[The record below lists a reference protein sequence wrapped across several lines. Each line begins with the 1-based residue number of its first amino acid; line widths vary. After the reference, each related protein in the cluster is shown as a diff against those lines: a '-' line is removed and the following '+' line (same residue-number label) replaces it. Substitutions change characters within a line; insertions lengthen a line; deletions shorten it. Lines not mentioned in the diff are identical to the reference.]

1 MQKTAFNHNPARLFL
16 ATVLVALTAACSTAP
31 KVDEYAGLKIKQVPR
46 GVQIT
51 GDDKVLFDT
60 GKSDVKPEGQ
70 NFADLLAKA
79 LKERTKANVLVE
91 GHTDNV
97 GAAAYNQTLSEQR
110 AASIRQALISR
121 GVEAG
126 RIQSAGLG
134 LSMPVADNNTPEG
147 RQANRR
153 TDVIV
158 LGETVEKMFP
168 KK

>member
-1 MQKTAFNHNPARLFL
+1 MKKMNSIKKFAWLFSL
-16 ATVLVALTAACSTAP
+16 AAVFALTACSTPP
-31 KVDEYAGLKIKQVPR
+31 KSDEYDGLMIKQVAR

-51 GDDKVLFDT
+51 GDDKVLFDS
-60 GKSDVKPEGQ
+60 GKSEIKPEGMG
-70 NFADLLAKA
+70 FVSLLAKA
-79 LKERTKANVLVE
+79 LNERTKANVLVE

-97 GAAAYNQTLSEQR
+97 GSAAYNQSLSEQR
-110 AASIRQALISR
+110 AASIKQALVAR
-121 GVEAG
+121 GVSEA

-134 LSMPVADNNTPEG
+134 LTTPVADNNTPEG

-158 LGETVEKMFP
+158 LGEKVETMFP

>member
-1 MQKTAFNHNPARLFL
+1 MKKICTIKNFTWLFAAATLL
-16 ATVLVALTAACSTAP
+16 ATAACSTAP
-31 KVDEYAGLKIKQVPR
+31 KVNEYAGLKIKQVAR

-60 GKSDVKPEGQ
+60 GKAEIKSEGQ
-70 NFADLLAKA
+70 GFVVLLAKA
-79 LKERTKANVLVE
+79 LNERTKANVLVE

-97 GAAAYNQTLSEQR
+97 GSAAYNQSLSEQR
-110 AASIRQALISR
+110 ATSIKQALVAR
-121 GVEAG
+121 GVSEA

-134 LSMPVADNNTPEG
+134 MTTPVADNSTAEG

-158 LGETVEKMFP
+158 LGEKVETMFP
-168 KK
+168 QK

>member
-1 MQKTAFNHNPARLFL
+1 MKRICSVKNVAWLFG
-16 ATVLVALTAACSTAP
+16 VAALFAMSACSTPP
-31 KVDEYAGLKIKQVPR
+31 KVDEYAGLKIKQVAR

-60 GKSDVKPEGQ
+60 GKAEIKPEGL
-70 NFADLLAKA
+70 NFVALLAKA
-79 LKERTKANVLVE
+79 LNERTKANVLVE

-97 GAAAYNQTLSEQR
+97 GSAAYNQSLSEQR
-110 AASIRQALISR
+110 AASIKQALVAR
-121 GVEAG
+121 GVSEA

-134 LSMPVADNNTPEG
+134 FTTPVADNSTPEG

-158 LGETVEKMFP
+158 LGEKVETIFP
-168 KK
+168 KR

>member
-1 MQKTAFNHNPARLFL
+1 MKKIGSIKNFAWLFGLAAMLTMTACNTP
-16 ATVLVALTAACSTAP
+16 P
-31 KVDEYAGLKIKQVPR
+31 KAGEYDGLKIKQVAR

-60 GKSDVKPEGQ
+60 GKSEIKPEGM
-70 NFADLLAKA
+70 NFVALLAKA
-79 LKERTKANVLVE
+79 LNERTKANVLVE

-97 GAAAYNQTLSEQR
+97 GSAAYNQSLSEQR
-110 AASIRQALISR
+110 AASIKQALVAR
-121 GVEAG
+121 GVSEA

-134 LSMPVADNNTPEG
+134 FTTPVADNSTAEG

-158 LGETVEKMFP
+158 LGEKVETIFP
-168 KK
+168 KR

>member
-1 MQKTAFNHNPARLFL
+1 MKKVNSIKSTAWLFG
-16 ATVLVALTAACSTAP
+16 LVALFAVTACSTAP
-31 KVDEYAGLKIKQVPR
+31 KAGEYDGLKIKQVAR

-60 GKSDVKPEGQ
+60 GKSEIKPEGL
-70 NFADLLAKA
+70 NFVALLAKA
-79 LKERTKANVLVE
+79 LNERTKANVLVE

-97 GAAAYNQTLSEQR
+97 GAASLNQTLSEQR
-110 AASIRQALISR
+110 AASIKQALVAR
-121 GVEAG
+121 GVSEA

-134 LSMPVADNNTPEG
+134 FTTPVADNSTAEG

-158 LGETVEKMFP
+158 LGEKVENMFP

>member
-1 MQKTAFNHNPARLFL
+1 MKNMNSIKNFAWLFGLAAAFAV
-16 ATVLVALTAACSTAP
+16 TACSTPP
-31 KVDEYAGLKIKQVPR
+31 KPGEYDGLKIKQVAR

-60 GKSDVKPEGQ
+60 GKSEIKPEGM
-70 NFADLLAKA
+70 NFVALLAKA
-79 LKERTKANVLVE
+79 LNERTKANVLVE

-97 GAAAYNQTLSEQR
+97 GSAAYNQSLSEQR
-110 AASIRQALISR
+110 AASIKQALVAR
-121 GVEAG
+121 GVSEA

-134 LSMPVADNNTPEG
+134 FTTPVADNSTAEG

-158 LGETVEKMFP
+158 LGEKVETIFP

>member
-1 MQKTAFNHNPARLFL
+1 MQKTNLIQNLTRLVVAPTLL
-16 ATVLVALTAACSTAP
+16 AMAACSTAP
-31 KVDEYAGLKIKQVPR
+31 KVDEYAGIKIKQVAR

-51 GDDKVLFDT
+51 GDDKVLFDS
-60 GKSDVKPEGQ
+60 GKSDVKSEGQ
-70 NFADLLAKA
+70 NFVALLAKA
-79 LKERTKANVLVE
+79 LNERTKANVLVE

-110 AASIRQALISR
+110 AASIKQALVVR
-121 GVEAG
+121 GVNAA

-134 LSMPVADNNTPEG
+134 MTVPVVDNSTPEG

-158 LGETVEKMFP
+158 LGETVEAMFP

>member
-1 MQKTAFNHNPARLFL
+1 MQKAVSFNHFARLFF
-16 ATVLVALTAACSTAP
+16 ATALVALAACSTPP
-31 KVDEYAGLKIKQVPR
+31 KADEYASLKIKQVAR

-51 GDDKVLFDT
+51 GDDKVLFDS
-60 GKSDVKPEGQ
+60 GKSDIKAEGQ
-70 NFADLLAKA
+70 GFADLLAKA

-110 AASIRQALISR
+110 AASIRQALIAR

-134 LSMPVADNNTPEG
+134 LTTPVADNSTPEG

-158 LGETVEKMFP
+158 LGETVEAMFP